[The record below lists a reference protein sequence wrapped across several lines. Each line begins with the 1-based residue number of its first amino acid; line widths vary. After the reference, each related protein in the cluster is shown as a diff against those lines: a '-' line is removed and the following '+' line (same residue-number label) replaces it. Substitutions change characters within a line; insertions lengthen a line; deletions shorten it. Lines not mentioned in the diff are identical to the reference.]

1 MTDTISSNYDP
12 KLTHNEVGAT
22 ISHLGI
28 KKANTRPWQ
37 LFLLGLLAG
46 IYISFGS
53 HFFLVAMEQGM
64 GRIVAGA
71 CFSVGLVLVV
81 QVQSSSLVIS

>member
-12 KLTHNEVGAT
+12 KYTHNEVGAT

-28 KKANTRPWQ
+28 KKANTSPWQ

-53 HFFLVAMEQGM
+53 HLFLVAMEQGM
-64 GRIVAGA
+64 GRIIAGA
-71 CFSVGLVLVV
+71 
-81 QVQSSSLVIS
+81 